1 LVTGI
6 ASATASG
13 TTDATAKAPAM
24 TILRI
29 LDIFDPLLFKRACKL
44 SKCPLRKT
52 VCRSLLFAFISTG
65 MLKFATSKSELLISA
80 SVVGYRLLSFRQNKG
95 IFELRLDQDQ
105 TCFSTG
111 IVWHLALTL
120 PHIKGC
126 SVQESLPANSPREF

>member
-1 LVTGI
+1 
-6 ASATASG
+6 
-13 TTDATAKAPAM
+13 
-24 TILRI
+24 
-29 LDIFDPLLFKRACKL
+29 
-44 SKCPLRKT
+44 
-52 VCRSLLFAFISTG
+52 